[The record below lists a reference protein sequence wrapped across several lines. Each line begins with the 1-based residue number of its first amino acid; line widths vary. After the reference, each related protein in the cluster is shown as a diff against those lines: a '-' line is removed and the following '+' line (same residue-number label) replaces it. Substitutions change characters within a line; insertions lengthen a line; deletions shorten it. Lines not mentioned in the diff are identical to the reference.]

1 MRNERS
7 KSFAL
12 APFAIPAGVEG
23 SLTLG
28 IWWCVTCW
36 DFGLSWCWCWWWA
49 EQGSCPGQLWLLSL
63 ICLIVWCLQVSGT
76 VSSAELEGDR
86 LGSVPS
92 GPSHNLPQVHLT
104 SDHEDIDLERCR
116 QLHVQLQKR
125 HTLASSKSASSDPSN
140 CEIHPK
146 SRAKNTCP
154 VLLGHLT
161 LPQPDMIS
169 YEAVSCA
176 HVMNQWFEGWAQ
188 SWA

>member
-1 MRNERS
+1 M
-7 KSFAL
+7 ACL
-12 APFAIPAGVEG
+12 GAGAG
-23 SLTLG
+23 G
-28 IWWCVTCW
+28 
-36 DFGLSWCWCWWWA
+36 
-49 EQGSCPGQLWLLSL
+49 EQNREVVLVSCDSCPLSVSL
-63 ICLIVWCLQVSGT
+63 YGACRSQVLCLQLNSKEKLLLASPWT
-76 VSSAELEGDR
+76 R
-86 LGSVPS
+86 LGSVSS

-125 HTLASSKSASSDPSN
+125 HTLASSKSASGDPSN

-176 HVMNQWFEGWAQ
+176 HVMNQ
-188 SWA
+188 